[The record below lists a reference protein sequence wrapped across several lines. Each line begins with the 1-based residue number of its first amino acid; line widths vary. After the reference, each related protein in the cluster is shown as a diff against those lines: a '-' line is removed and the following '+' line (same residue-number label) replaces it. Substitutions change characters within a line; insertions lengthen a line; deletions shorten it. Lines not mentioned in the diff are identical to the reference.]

1 MRLHKHRHTTV
12 ISMNMTPAI
21 DMVFNLLI
29 FFMVVSQVSQ
39 LQREPVQLPQV
50 DQAQEQQR
58 SELTINVRRD
68 QTFVIAGRQVELS
81 DVASELLQLRERSG
95 NDPDRI
101 RVVIRADERVPSR
114 AVNDLVRV
122 LNELGIRLVRIAV
135 QFP

>member
-50 DQAQEQQR
+50 DQAQEQQP

-135 QFP
+135 QVP